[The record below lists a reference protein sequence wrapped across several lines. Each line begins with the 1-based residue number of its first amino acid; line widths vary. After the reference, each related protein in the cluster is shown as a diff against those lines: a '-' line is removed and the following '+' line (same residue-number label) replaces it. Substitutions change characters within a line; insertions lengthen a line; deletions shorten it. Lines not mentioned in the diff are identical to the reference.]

1 MHVIEVAKRIEQKI
15 ALLEKARGTLEGLA
29 NDKALTAAMYDKEL
43 AVTLIKLKN
52 GVAFT
57 LDGASIKDPP
67 ATLCEKIARGICWES
82 KLQADQAE
90 ANYKL
95 AITKLETV
103 QSELN
108 GYQSI
113 FRFLDVSVDTPR
125 GIR

>member
-1 MHVIEVAKRIEQKI
+1 MEVVEVAKRIQDKI
-15 ALLEKARGTLEGLA
+15 KLLERARGTLEGLA

-57 LDGASIKDPP
+57 LDGASVKDPP
-67 ATLCEKIARGICWES
+67 ATLCEKIAKGICWES

-95 AITKLETV
+95 AITKLECVET
-103 QSELN
+103 EMNAL
-108 GYQSI
+108 QSI
-113 FRFLDVSVDTPR
+113 NRYLDISPEHGRTK
-125 GIR
+125 